1 MPAPSA
7 ADWTI
12 FYLHSSIFLSNC
24 RVTCHSSRVSHTSG
38 PNTTV
43 AGPLCVKLS
52 PTPVLLGRAYS
63 RAGTREPVV
72 RFVSKFSP
80 PESQYRKPLA
90 LNSRSELHLN
100 PQPSTLNHSCPV
112 SGHPAASFCSRCR
125 CPNRLKT
132 NDFRP
137 FSTCFIRAARTV
149 LRTLEN
155 CSKIF

>member
-1 MPAPSA
+1 MPAPSTA
-7 ADWTI
+7 ALAI
-12 FYLHSSIFLSNC
+12 SHLHSSIFRPISAIA
-24 RVTCHSSRVSHTSG
+24 S
-38 PNTTV
+38 
-43 AGPLCVKLS
+43 PLCVNIS
-52 PTPVLLGRAYS
+52 THPGSWWGQRTC
-63 RAGTREPVV
+63 EPIV
-72 RFVSKFSP
+72 RFVSKLSP

-100 PQPSTLNHSCPV
+100 PQLSTLNYLSPVCPV